1 VSIQTV
7 LVANRGEIAVRIIRS
22 CRELGLRAVA
32 VYSDAD
38 ADALHVRLADE
49 AHRIG
54 PAPARASYLD
64 VDALLGA
71 AKAAGADAV
80 HPGYGLLSEDA
91 GFAEAVTG
99 AGLTFV
105 GPSAGVIARMGDK
118 VAARALAEECGV
130 PVPPGTGDLSAEE
143 ATQAAAE
150 LGFPLVVKASFGG
163 GGRGMRVV
171 HSADEL
177 ADAMA
182 AAGREAGAAFGRSEV
197 HLERYLERPRHVEV
211 QIVGDAHGT
220 VVHLF
225 DRDCSVQRRHQKLI
239 EEAPASGLSDTLRAR
254 LLDAA
259 VTLAR
264 EVGYVGAGT
273 VEFLVLPTS
282 EEFFFLEMNTR
293 LQVEHGVTELVTGLD
308 IVATQL
314 RVADG
319 APLPFTQDDVRVSGH
334 AIQARIAAE
343 DPWADFRPA
352 PGAITGLALPLGP
365 GVRNDFGVEAGG
377 GPGSRVAAEYDSMFG
392 KVLAHGADREAARR
406 RLVAALGELR
416 VEGVPTTAPYLRE
429 VLDSE
434 SFAAGTHDTGSVQR
448 EWVPDPATKPGAGV
462 GPGAGGGTGVGA
474 VGAGSGAVGSGA
486 LGGVGSGGATV
497 PTRRVRIATDRGPV
511 EVAVYGRTVSPG
523 ATATASTR
531 PTRES
536 AGAAAG
542 ASSAAGAVPVAPMD
556 ATVVEV
562 RVQPGQELAPGDVVA
577 VLEAMKMEME
587 IRTEVGGTVGEVLAT
602 PGAPVAAGSPLVT
615 LTRRP

>member
-1 VSIQTV
+1 MSIQTV

-105 GPSAGVIARMGDK
+105 GPSAEVIARMGDK

-130 PVPPGTGDLSAEE
+130 PVPPGTGDLSVEE

-150 LGFPLVVKASFGG
+150 LGFPLIVKASFGG

-211 QIVGDAHGT
+211 QVIGDAHGT

-239 EEAPASGLSDTLRAR
+239 EEALAFGLSDALRTR

-264 EVGYVGAGT
+264 KVGYVGAGT
-273 VEFLVLPTS
+273 VEFLVLPGSART
-282 EEFFFLEMNTR
+282 EGEFFFLEMNTR

-308 IVATQL
+308 VVATQL

-352 PGAITGLALPLGP
+352 PGAVTGLALPLGP

-377 GPGSRVAAEYDSMFG
+377 AVAPEYDSMFG
-392 KVLAHGADREAARR
+392 KVLAHGADRDAARR

-448 EWVPDPATKPGAGV
+448 EWLPDPATKPGSGV
-462 GPGAGGGTGVGA
+462 GSGAGGVAGTAA
-474 VGAGSGAVGSGA
+474 VGSGAGGAGAVGSGA
-486 LGGVGSGGATV
+486 AGALSGGATV

-511 EVAVYGRTVSPG
+511 EVAVYGRTVGPG
-523 ATATASTR
+523 AAATASTR

-542 ASSAAGAVPVAPMD
+542 AASAAGTVPVAPMD

-587 IRTEVGGTVGEVLAT
+587 IRTEVGGTVGQVLV
-602 PGAPVAAGSPLVT
+602 GAGSPVAAGAPLIT
-615 LTRRP
+615 FN

>member
-1 VSIQTV
+1 MQTV

-105 GPSAGVIARMGDK
+105 GPSSEVIARMGDK

-130 PVPPGTGDLSAEE
+130 PVPPGTGDLSVEE

-171 HSADEL
+171 HSAEEL

-211 QIVGDAHGT
+211 QVIGDAHGT

-239 EEAPASGLSDTLRAR
+239 EEAPAFGLSDTLRAR

-264 EVGYVGAGT
+264 KVGYVGAGT

-282 EEFFFLEMNTR
+282 DEFFFLEMNTR

-314 RVADG
+314 GVADG

-352 PGAITGLALPLGP
+352 PGAVTGLALPLGP

-377 GPGSRVAAEYDSMFG
+377 AVAPEYDSMFG
-392 KVLAHGADREAARR
+392 KVLAHGADRDAARR

-429 VLDSE
+429 VLDSG

-462 GPGAGGGTGVGA
+462 ASGAGGGA
-474 VGAGSGAVGSGA
+474 GAGMVGSGS
-486 LGGVGSGGATV
+486 GTVGSGVVPGGATV

-511 EVAVYGRTVSPG
+511 EVAVYGRTVRPG
-523 ATATASTR
+523 AAATASTR
-531 PTRES
+531 PTRKS

-542 ASSAAGAVPVAPMD
+542 ASSAVGTVPVAPMD
-556 ATVVEV
+556 ATVVQV
-562 RVQPGQELAPGDVVA
+562 WVQPGQELAPGDVVA

-587 IRTEVGGTVGEVLAT
+587 IRTEVGGTVGQVLV
-602 PGAPVAAGSPLVT
+602 GAGSPVAAGSPLIT
-615 LTRRP
+615 LT